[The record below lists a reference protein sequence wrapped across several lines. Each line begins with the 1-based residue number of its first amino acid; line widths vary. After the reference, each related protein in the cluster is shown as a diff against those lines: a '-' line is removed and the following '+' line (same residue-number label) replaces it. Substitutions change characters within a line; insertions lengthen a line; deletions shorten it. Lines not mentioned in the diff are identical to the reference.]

1 MLQHTP
7 PADTLHEKSDQGLLK
22 VMYQY
27 VASALSFVIS
37 SCVQDCFGPSSCVVG
52 LDLDVV

>member
-1 MLQHTP
+1 
-7 PADTLHEKSDQGLLK
+7 LK

-27 VASALSFVIS
+27 VAPALSFVIS